1 MKKKR
6 KLRRLKI
13 GKREENQLLDLYQ
26 RKLIEAL
33 KELRLPVLMLHF
45 ALTVGTLGYMVLS
58 GGDFINSFYMTVI
71 TIGTIGFGEI
81 VEGSDTL
88 VGRIFTS
95 FLALSGIGIFTTS
108 VTITVRLIFKEDII
122 NLYRAIRMLKEI
134 ENLSNHFIVCGY
146 NEITAR
152 LIKLLRKRKIE
163 FVVID
168 GRSEVAVRLQ
178 EDNVKYFVLEEPF
191 KRSVLISAGIM
202 KAKGL
207 IVNLEDDARNIAVIV
222 TARLLRPE
230 RDNFLIYSFA
240 PTEETAQKLEE
251 LGANRAIVPA
261 RLLATRI
268 SAYIFHIGSA
278 FISDLFDRIA
288 FGEESDIDILEFG
301 VSGGSPLV
309 GKMLKEIDFRRK
321 LSVTIIAIRRTTG
334 ELDIN
339 ITGDTQIEEGDT
351 LILFGSPKNLR
362 RAQRILGNFERVE
375 RLLGGKVEV

>member
-1 MKKKR
+1 MAKR
-6 KLRRLKI
+6 RKFKKLRIR
-13 GKREENQLLDLYQ
+13 KRREQKLIDVYQ
-26 RKLIEAL
+26 RKLVEAL
-33 KELRLPVLMLHF
+33 SELRLPVLMLHF
-45 ALTVGTLGYMVLS
+45 ALTFGTLGYMLLS
-58 GGDFINSFYMTVI
+58 DGDFINSFYMTVI
-71 TIGTIGFGEI
+71 TIGTIGYGEI
-81 VEGSDTL
+81 VQGSDTPI
-88 VGRIFTS
+88 GRIFTS

-108 VTITVRLIFKEDII
+108 VTIVVRLIFKEDII

-134 ENLSNHFIVCGY
+134 ENLSGHFIVCGY

-152 LIKLLRKRKIE
+152 LVKLLRKRKIE

-168 GRSEVAVRLQ
+168 GRSEVATKLQ
-178 EDNVKYFVLEEPF
+178 EDNVKYFILEEPF
-191 KRSVLISAGIM
+191 KRSILLSAGIM
-202 KAKGL
+202 KAKGM
-207 IVNLEDDARNIAVIV
+207 IINLEDDARNIAVIV

-230 RDNFLIYSFA
+230 RESFLIYSFA

-288 FGEESDIDILEFG
+288 FGEESDIDILELR
-301 VSGGSPLV
+301 VSEASPLV
-309 GKMLKEIDFRRK
+309 GKRLKEVDFRRK
-321 LSVTIIAIRRTTG
+321 LSVTIIAIRKSDG

-339 ITGDTQIEEGDT
+339 ITGDTQIEGGDT

-362 RAQRILGNFERVE
+362 KAQKILEDFERAE
-375 RLLGGKVEV
+375 RLIGGRVEV

>member
-1 MKKKR
+1 MRKKR
-6 KLRRLKI
+6 KLRRLRI
-13 GKREENQLLDLYQ
+13 RKRKEKKLIDIYQ

-33 KELRLPVLMLHF
+33 RELRIPILMLHF
-45 ALTVGTLGYMVLS
+45 ALTIGTIGYMLLS

-81 VEGSDTL
+81 VQGSDTP

-95 FLALSGIGIFTTS
+95 FLALSGIGVFTTS
-108 VTITVRLIFKEDII
+108 VTIAVRLIFKEDII

-134 ENLSNHFIVCGY
+134 ESLSDHFIICGY

-168 GRSEVAVRLQ
+168 GRGEVATKLQ
-178 EDNVKYFVLEEPF
+178 EDNVKYFILEEPF
-191 KRSVLISAGIM
+191 KRSILISAGIM

-230 RDNFLIYSFA
+230 RDSFLIYSFA
-240 PTEETAQKLEE
+240 PTEETAEKLEE
-251 LGANRAIVPA
+251 LGANRAIVPS
-261 RLLATRI
+261 RLLATRL

-288 FGEESDIDILEFG
+288 FGEESDIDILEFS

-309 GKMLKEIDFRRK
+309 DKRLKELDFRRR
-321 LSVTIIAIRRTTG
+321 LGVTIIAIRKPEG
-334 ELDIN
+334 DLEIS
-339 ITGDTQIEEGDT
+339 ITGDTRIEEGDT

-362 RAQRILGNFERVE
+362 RAQRTLSDFDKLESMLGD
-375 RLLGGKVEV
+375 KVEV